1 MAEHARR
8 TRAARTSA
16 FSVAAVSRGLPDK
29 IFVAVLGMVVVFAG
43 LSTAGGTYAFWND
56 RAGAD
61 AGTLS
66 SGTAA
71 LEARW
76 VSARDEVEPRDLL
89 PGEVARR
96 SLAVENTG
104 DVPLSLSA
112 TTSGGLPGL
121 EISLEAT
128 GGGAPAM
135 LEPRTAQELAVVF
148 RATQELAPGSS
159 GTLTIALDGRQ
170 VR

>member
-1 MAEHARR
+1 MTAHADR
-8 TRAARTSA
+8 THGTGQSSPVEMPRVRHVRDRLGLAAL
-16 FSVAAVSRGLPDK
+16 GL
-29 IFVAVLGMVVVFAG
+29 VLVLAG
-43 LSTAGGTYAFWND
+43 LSTAGGTYAFWTD

-66 SGTAA
+66 TGTAA

>member
-1 MAEHARR
+1 MVELPRRLHAVRR
-8 TRAARTSA
+8 PANGAKATVVRRRDRA
-16 FSVAAVSRGLPDK
+16 FL
-29 IFVAVLGMVVVFAG
+29 AVLGLVVVFAW
-43 LSTAGGTYAFWND
+43 LSTVGGTYAFWT
-56 RAGAD
+56 AGATVNG
-61 AGTLS
+61 GTLS
-66 SGTAA
+66 TGTAE
-71 LEARW
+71 LEATW
-76 VSARDEVEPRDLL
+76 SSENDEEETRNLL
-89 PGEVARR
+89 PGDVTHRT
-96 SLAVENTG
+96 LTVENTG

-128 GGGAPAM
+128 GGGAPAV
-135 LEPRTAQELAVVF
+135 LEPRTQQELAVVF